1 MRNNF
6 FYKSNISLGGIVMNF
21 SSTRSWDTSSLSVF
35 LKSFLIWSFTLLVCL
50 LVVGFPLIV
59 LMMTVGSLMAI
70 VLQSILPVSAVLVVG
85 GTIIGGTVMS
95 ILLAAAMLTFKGVHP
110 QEVSWLSWLHGNE
123 QVASDSIYASCPLTC
138 ELG

>member
-1 MRNNF
+1 
-6 FYKSNISLGGIVMNF
+6 MNF
-21 SSTRSWDTSSLSVF
+21 SSTRSWDTSSVSIF

-59 LMMTVGSLMAI
+59 LMMTIGSLMAI

-95 ILLAAAMLTFKGVHP
+95 ILLAAAMLTLKGVHP
-110 QEVSWLSWLHGNE
+110 QEVSWLSWLHGHE
-123 QVASDSIYASCPLTC
+123 QVESASVYASCPLTC
-138 ELG
+138 ELS